1 MTTIRFNMPAGQC
14 SKEKVTNNSGSGIS
28 TDICRVLLD
37 DANATKEQVLLAL
50 SVIRQKIIE
59 TPWPL
64 V

>member
-1 MTTIRFNMPAGQC
+1 MTTIRFNMPTGQC
-14 SKEKVTNNSGSGIS
+14 SKEKVTTNSGSGIS

-50 SVIRQKIIE
+50 SVIRQRIIE